1 MTDATNS
8 TPNDRSA
15 RANHAFFCVEGEIH
29 DLNHMASI
37 AWTLFQDTLKGSS
50 NGTGW
55 RTVQMTED
63 EFGQLE
69 FAISKTALMAGD
81 LVTAF
86 RKEFETEKKTQ

>member
-37 AWTLFQDTLKGSS
+37 AWTLFQDTTKDPNRGGYVTLHMS
-50 NGTGW
+50 
-55 RTVQMTED
+55 RD
-63 EFGQLE
+63 ELECLE

-86 RKEFETEKKTQ
+86 RKEFETEEKTQ

>member
-1 MTDATNS
+1 MNNPEIKSDSA
-8 TPNDRSA
+8 A
-15 RANHAFFCVEGEIH
+15 RAENAFFNVEGEMH
-29 DLNHMASI
+29 DLHHMASI
-37 AWTLFQDTLKGSS
+37 AWTLFQDKLKESS

-63 EFGQLE
+63 EFEQLE
-69 FAISKTALMAGD
+69 FAVAKTALMAGD